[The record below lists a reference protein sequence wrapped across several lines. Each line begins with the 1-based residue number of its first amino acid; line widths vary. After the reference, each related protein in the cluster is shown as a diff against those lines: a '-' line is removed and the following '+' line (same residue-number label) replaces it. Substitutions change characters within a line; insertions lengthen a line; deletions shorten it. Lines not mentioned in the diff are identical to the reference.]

1 MAAHTDNSVVIN
13 APLDLVW
20 EMTNDLENWPNLFT
34 EYAKTEIVERTDP
47 NTVLFRITMHPDA
60 QGNAWSWI
68 SERTMDPATHTTK
81 SRRIETGWF
90 EYMNLAWA
98 YEAVEGGTKMTWVQD
113 FTMKPTA
120 PFNDEQQAANINRNT
135 KIQMAVIKERIEAKA
150 QAQG

>member
-1 MAAHTDNSVVIN
+1 MAAHTDNAIVIE

-20 EMTNDLENWPNLFT
+20 TMTNDLENWPNLFT
-34 EYAKTEIVERTDP
+34 EYAKTEIVERKDA
-47 NTVLFRITMHPDA
+47 NTVLFRITMHPDN

-90 EYMNLAWA
+90 EYMHIEWF
-98 YEAVEGGTKMTWVQD
+98 YEPVEGGTKMRWVQD

-120 PFNDEQQAANINRNT
+120 PFNDEQQAENINRNT
-135 KIQMAVIKERIEAKA
+135 KIQQAVIKERIEARAKA
-150 QAQG
+150 QG